1 MTAGIPRELGRDL
14 ITTVRMQGQCGMET
28 AAGGS
33 MVTLSSLAQLATGDP
48 MTGPGVVIAAVCL
61 TIRACWKSRDHRAN
75 VRRVC
80 ATFESQAG
88 NATEFDL
95 PSALAA
101 LHPRGANG
109 SVKPGAVRPPP
120 GLC

>member
-61 TIRACWKSRDHRAN
+61 TIRACCKSRDHRAN
-75 VRRVC
+75 VRRDC
-80 ATFESQAG
+80 ANFEPQADYAMDFG
-88 NATEFDL
+88 HASDL
-95 PSALAA
+95 A
-101 LHPRGANG
+101 
-109 SVKPGAVRPPP
+109 
-120 GLC
+120 